1 MLQDAPC
8 SLLRYIVAIM
18 LLPSLATATQWNID
32 PDHSN
37 VGFSVS
43 HLMVSHVKG
52 NFNKYSGVIDIN
64 DKDITKS
71 KVDGSSIN
79 TNVQK
84 RDEHLK
90 SADFFDVAKYPTLT
104 GAGGKKYLDVRHIF
118 S

>member
-8 SLLRYIVAIM
+8 SLSRYIVAIM

-90 SADFFDVAKYPTLT
+90 SADFFDVAKYPALT